1 MAPPLCMARNFLHK
15 SQQIRAVRCLS
26 LQRHVTPHPTLSV
39 STPGPLKVPTPPQH
53 TSVRTNTQHRV
64 VLLPEY
70 PGHTPQVNPILK
82 SYKDGL
88 PEFSEVTEAHCYY
101 GLGQRLMEF
110 ESSVCRMEASIEA
123 GEKEWEVLLKQM
135 EVERLELE
143 NTWAIVSLLK
153 ITTDKLD
160 MDRFM
165 TLERRAERAFLT
177 RYDSRTIHGFVT
189 GDSVDAVGGEDKT
202 VLDRFVTEY
211 RNQGYELPE
220 KKYLELNAN
229 WMKRLGEAQRDHRFK
244 LTTSTQRFRHIIRDP
259 AVVRE
264 FPVDMLRAMSVDS
277 SQPAKGPWSVTLHPY
292 VYRKFLEYC
301 PDRRL
306 RWNAYNAYTVRGS
319 RSSDVYLNV
328 AGHVK
333 DIRQHRLDQALVL
346 GYYNYAEMS
355 MVTKM
360 AASVE
365 NVQSMIASMLGV
377 AKESQEQELAS
388 LQEYAE
394 SRGFE
399 DKIKEFDVPFFRRKQ
414 SRTLFGIE
422 DEAIRDY
429 FPLPT
434 VLKGIFDLLET
445 NFDVQFEVVEP
456 ESGVLGSVWNPE
468 VTLYRVKD
476 GGKEVGH
483 CYLDPYIRD
492 DKAYQGGDKGWYIP
506 IRPHSGVG
514 ASQAVGA
521 VVMALGPP
529 GYGKPSLLSVQ
540 EVEEVVRQFGKVV
553 QHMLA
558 ARKWSET
565 SGKTGLEWDCL
576 NVVPDFLMQ
585 WLMVPQVMQ
594 GMSQHW
600 SSGERL
606 SGGQV
611 TSLISA
617 RNHLAGYDLCN
628 ELYKAAF
635 DIAFYTE
642 DYENEQYADLASRL
656 APQYLV
662 LEREKEDAFPM
673 YFEEMLT
680 GHWAAGYYSH
690 TWSKMLAADLF
701 SAYLE
706 AGLENK
712 EAVSKVSAR
721 FKSTFLTSGSA
732 VPTAQLF
739 REFRGRDPTPEAL
752 LISMGI
758 RESIQPKNRGS
769 KS

>member
-1 MAPPLCMARNFLHK
+1 
-15 SQQIRAVRCLS
+15 VR
-26 LQRHVTPHPTLSV
+26 Q
-39 STPGPLKVPTPPQH
+39 
-53 TSVRTNTQHRV
+53 NTQHRV
-64 VLLPEY
+64 ILLPEY
-70 PGHTPQVNPILK
+70 PGQTAQTNPTLK

-88 PEFSEVTEAHCYY
+88 PKFGDMTEANCYY

-110 ESSVCRMEASIEA
+110 ESAVCRMEASIEA
-123 GEKEWEVLLKQM
+123 GEKDWEVLLKQM
-135 EVERLELE
+135 EGERVELE
-143 NTWAIVSLLK
+143 NIWATVSLLN
-153 ITTDKLD
+153 IATDKLD

-165 TLERRAERAFLT
+165 QLEKRAERALLT

-189 GDSVDAVGGEDKT
+189 GDWVGTVGGEDRR

-211 RNQGYELPE
+211 KNQGYELPE

-229 WMKRLGEAQRDHRFK
+229 WMKRLAEAQRDQRFK
-244 LTTSTQRFRHIIRDP
+244 VTTATQRFRHVIRDP

-264 FPVDMLRAMSVDS
+264 FPVDLLRAMSVDS

-292 VYRKFLEYC
+292 IYRKFLEFC

-306 RWNAYNAYTVRGS
+306 RWNAYNAYTARGS
-319 RSSDVYLNV
+319 RSSDVYLNC

-377 AKESQEQELAS
+377 ARDSQEQELAS

-399 DKIKEFDVPFFRRKQ
+399 DKIREFDVPFFRRKQ
-414 SRTLFGIE
+414 VRTLFGVE
-422 DEAIRDY
+422 DEAMRDY

-445 NFDVQFEVVEP
+445 HFGVQFEMVDTD
-456 ESGVLGSVWNPE
+456 SDLGSVWNPE

-476 GGKEVGH
+476 GGEEVGY

-506 IRPHSGVG
+506 IRPHSEVG
-514 ASQAVGA
+514 GSNAVGA

-529 GYGKPSLLSVQ
+529 GYGKPSLLSIQ
-540 EVEEVVRQFGKVV
+540 EVEEVVKQFGKVV

-558 ARKWSET
+558 ARKWSEL

-576 NVVPDFLMQ
+576 SVVQDFLMQ
-585 WLMVPQVMQ
+585 WLCVPQVLQ
-594 GMSQHW
+594 GLSQHW
-600 SSGERL
+600 SSGEKL
-606 SGGQV
+606 SGAQV

-635 DIAFYTE
+635 DIAFYTD
-642 DYENEQYADLASRL
+642 DYENEQYSDLASRL
-656 APQYLV
+656 ATQYLV

-673 YFEEMLT
+673 YFEDMLT

-712 EAVSKVSAR
+712 EAVAKVSAR

-752 LISMGI
+752 LISLGLK
-758 RESIQPKNRGS
+758 ESIQPKNRGS

>member
-1 MAPPLCMARNFLHK
+1 
-15 SQQIRAVRCLS
+15 
-26 LQRHVTPHPTLSV
+26 
-39 STPGPLKVPTPPQH
+39 
-53 TSVRTNTQHRV
+53 
-64 VLLPEY
+64 LLPEY
-70 PGHTPQVNPILK
+70 PGHTSETNPILK
-82 SYKDGL
+82 SYKEGL
-88 PEFSEVTEAHCYY
+88 PEFSGLTESHCYY

-110 ESSVCRMEASIEA
+110 ESAVCRMEASIEE
-123 GEKEWEVLLKQM
+123 GEKNWEVLLTQI
-135 EVERLELE
+135 EVARLELE
-143 NTWAIVSLLK
+143 NMWAMISLLK

-160 MDRFM
+160 MDRF
-165 TLERRAERAFLT
+165 TGLERRAERAILT
-177 RYDSRTIHGFVT
+177 RYDSRTIHEFVT
-189 GDSVDAVGGEDKT
+189 GDMVATVDGEDKR
-202 VLDRFVTEY
+202 VLERFVTEY
-211 RNQGYELPE
+211 RHQGYELSD
-220 KKYLELNAN
+220 KKYQELNAN
-229 WMKRLGEAQRDHRFK
+229 WMKRLVEAQRDHRFK
-244 LTTSTQRFRHIIRDP
+244 VTTSTQRFRHVIRDP

-264 FPVDMLRAMSVDS
+264 FPVDLLRAMSVDS
-277 SQPAKGPWSVTLHPY
+277 TQPAKGPWSVTLHPY

-306 RWNAYNAYTVRGS
+306 RWNAFNAYIVRGS
-319 RSSDVYLNV
+319 ASSDVYLNV

-399 DKIKEFDVPFFRRKQ
+399 DKIKEFDVPFFKRKQ
-414 SRTLFGIE
+414 IRTLFGVE

-434 VLKGIFDLLET
+434 VLKGIFDLFEDQ
-445 NFDVQFEVVEP
+445 FGVQFEVVEAN
-456 ESGVLGSVWNPE
+456 GGDLGTVWNSE

-476 GGKEVGH
+476 GGEEVGF

-492 DKAYQGGDKGWYIP
+492 DKAYQGGDKGWCVP
-506 IRPHSGVG
+506 IRPNSVIGG
-514 ASQAVGA
+514 SKPVGA

-529 GYGKPSLLSVQ
+529 GYGKPSLLSHQ
-540 EVEEVVRQFGKVV
+540 EVVEVVKQFGKVA
-553 QHMLA
+553 QHMLSSK
-558 ARKWSET
+558 KWSET
-565 SGKTGLEWDCL
+565 SGKNGLEWDCL
-576 NVVPDFLMQ
+576 SVVQDFLVH
-585 WLMVPQVMQ
+585 WLSVPQVLQ
-594 GMSQHW
+594 TFSQHW
-600 SSGERL
+600 STGEQL
-606 SGGQV
+606 SMAQV
-611 TSLISA
+611 NGLISA
-617 RNHLAGYDLCN
+617 RNHLAGFDLCN

-642 DYENEQYADLASRL
+642 DYENEQYTDLASRL

-662 LEREKEDAFPM
+662 LDREKEEAFPM
-673 YFEEMLT
+673 YFDEMLT

-690 TWSKMLAADLF
+690 TWARMLAADLF

-706 AGLENK
+706 AGLENT
-712 EAVSKVSAR
+712 EAVAKVSAR

-732 VPTAQLF
+732 LPSAQLF

-752 LISMGI
+752 LISLGLK
-758 RESIQPKNRGS
+758 EQIQPKNRGS